1 MLASLVALGVVAGL
15 LTSLAGQGGGLFLLL
30 VISAV
35 WGPHMALVLTSPAL
49 LLGNL
54 HRSFMGRHEIDR
66 PIATRM
72 ALAVFPGSVVGGMLA
87 GRIPERAI
95 SVLLVVIVVL
105 SILKAKGF
113 IKLRVPPQ
121 ALLVIGFGIGV
132 ITGASGGAG
141 VLVGPILLS
150 LGLSGMRY
158 VATNSAIAVAIH
170 VGRVGAYG
178 ASGMFRR
185 DLVWPILFL
194 ACAIF
199 VGNGCSTFVR
209 PRMSATAVVRLEW
222 GTLIVCSLISIAG
235 IVR

>member
-30 VISAV
+30 VISAL
-35 WGPHMALVLTSPAL
+35 WSPHMAPVLTSPAL

-54 HRSFMGRHEIDR
+54 HRSYLGRREIDR
-66 PIATRM
+66 PIAARM
-72 ALAVFPGSVVGGMLA
+72 AIAVFPGSIVGGMLA
-87 GRIPERAI
+87 GKIPERAI
-95 SVLLVVIVVL
+95 SVILVVIVVM

-113 IKLRVPPQ
+113 IKLHVAPK
-121 ALLVIGFGIGV
+121 ALFVLGFAIGV
-132 ITGASGGAG
+132 VTGASGGAG

-150 LGLSGMRY
+150 LGLTGMHY

-178 ASGMFRR
+178 VAGMFRR
-185 DLVWPILFL
+185 DLLLPIAAL
-194 ACAIF
+194 AGAIF
-199 VGNGCSTFVR
+199 IGNGFSTLIR
-209 PRMSATAVVRLEW
+209 PRMSPGTVVRLEW
-222 GTLIVCSLISIAG
+222 GTLIVCALISVVG